1 MFVVMNICN
10 VHEYLLNVN
19 EFYTGDSV
27 LYLHT
32 LPDWQSLLPIKTKFF
47 NQYKYMYQNPF
58 EDYIWLLWGSIS
70 NGVIKTNKI
79 NNKWFNE
86 SITNKYFEYHYII
99 THYCT

>member
-1 MFVVMNICN
+1 MFVVRNICN

-32 LPDWQSLLPIKTKFF
+32 LPDWQSLLPIKTKFS

-70 NGVIKTNKI
+70 NGVIQTNKI
-79 NNKWFNE
+79 NNK
-86 SITNKYFEYHYII
+86 
-99 THYCT
+99 